1 MVFLAGM
8 RYAGS
13 GDTEPA
19 ELLPISLLTEG
30 NLDFNEFVSS
40 GDLPYPYRRV
50 GGRVVSSYPIMAGL
64 LNVPVYAAA
73 RVRGVD
79 LHSHRFVLSMITA
92 SLIAALSVLFLYFA
106 LLAVCESPRQAL
118 FFALVFALGTC
129 VWSVASRGLWQQTPS
144 LLFLCAALW
153 LLLEPGDRSV
163 ALAGLMFGLAVAS
176 RPTNIV
182 LAAAGASYVLFRRR
196 RAFPLFAALA
206 LVPPLLVTLYSKA
219 YLGDPLAFGQA
230 YRPGGFTR
238 HFLAGLA
245 GLLVSPSRGLFVFSP
260 VLLAGVAGGALVWRS
275 KARDPLRFLTAG
287 ALVLLALY
295 SCWGT
300 WWGGSGFGYRLI
312 LEIVPVL
319 ILLLPLAWNRSIRR
333 SPLLRGVFFV
343 LLGLSIY
350 AQFLGA
356 HVYPSAFGENLDL
369 EPARLWDVR
378 ESELALCT
386 RKFLHP
392 ERQPARD
399 VAVPAVWWR
408 PEKNDESVPGWLD
421 ASPGGKLVRG
431 PLEISGWAK
440 SSLGEVDVR
449 VVLDDGRVATPQRVP
464 RPDVARA
471 VPELGDTS
479 RAGFQTIL
487 EPRDSEPADHAV
499 AVEFRDPRG
508 AVRRLGPIRFRW
520 SR

>member
-1 MVFLAGM
+1 M

-19 ELLPISLLTEG
+19 ELLPISLLTHG
-30 NLDFNEFVSS
+30 RLDFNEFVSS

-343 LLGLSIY
+343 LLGFSIY

>member
-1 MVFLAGM
+1 M

-73 RVRGVD
+73 RVFGVD
-79 LHSHRFVLSMITA
+79 SYAQRARLSMITA
-92 SLIAALSVLFLYFA
+92 SLIAALSVLFLYLA
-106 LLAVCESPRQAL
+106 LLRVYESSGQAL
-118 FFALVFALGTC
+118 FFALVYAFGTC
-129 VWSVASRGLWQQTPS
+129 VWSVASRGLWQHTPS

-153 LLLEPGDRSV
+153 LLLEGDDRKI
-163 ALAGLMFGLAVAS
+163 ALAGLMLGLAVAS
-176 RPTNIV
+176 RPTNVV
-182 LAAAGASYVLFRRR
+182 LAAAGAAYVLLRRR

-206 LVPPLLVTLYSKA
+206 LLPAALVALYSWT
-219 YLGDPLAFGQA
+219 YLGDVLAFGQA

-260 VLLAGVAGGALVWRS
+260 VLLAGVAGGVLVWRS
-275 KARDPLRFLTAG
+275 KAQEPLRFLAGG
-287 ALVLLALY
+287 ALLLLALY

-312 LEIVPVL
+312 LEIVPIL
-319 ILLLPLAWNRSIRR
+319 ILLLPLAWNRWIRR
-333 SPLLRGVFFV
+333 SPLGRWVFFV
-343 LLGLSIY
+343 FLGFSIF

-356 HVYPSAFGENLDL
+356 HVYPSSFGENLDL

-378 ESELALCT
+378 ESELVLCT
-386 RKFLHP
+386 RKLLHP
-392 ERQPARD
+392 KRQPARD
-399 VAVPAVWWR
+399 LAVPAVWWS
-408 PEKNDESVPGWLD
+408 PEKNDELVPGWLD
-421 ASPGGKLVRG
+421 APPGGKLVRG

-449 VVLDDGRVATPQRVP
+449 VVLDDGRFATPERVP

-479 RAGFQTIL
+479 RAGFRTIL
-487 EPRDSEPADHAV
+487 EPRDSVPTDHAI

>member
-1 MVFLAGM
+1 VA
-8 RYAGS
+8 
-13 GDTEPA
+13 
-19 ELLPISLLTEG
+19 ISSVE
-30 NLDFNEFVSS
+30 
-40 GDLPYPYRRV
+40 
-50 GGRVVSSYPIMAGL
+50 
-64 LNVPVYAAA
+64 
-73 RVRGVD
+73 
-79 LHSHRFVLSMITA
+79 
-92 SLIAALSVLFLYFA
+92 IAF
-106 LLAVCESPRQAL
+106 QH
-118 FFALVFALGTC
+118 
-129 VWSVASRGLWQQTPS
+129 
-144 LLFLCAALW
+144 
-153 LLLEPGDRSV
+153 
-163 ALAGLMFGLAVAS
+163 
-176 RPTNIV
+176 
-182 LAAAGASYVLFRRR
+182 
-196 RAFPLFAALA
+196 
-206 LVPPLLVTLYSKA
+206 
-219 YLGDPLAFGQA
+219 
-230 YRPGGFTR
+230 RPGGFTR
-238 HFLAGLA
+238 HFLAGLV

-260 VLLAGVAGGALVWRS
+260 VLLAGVAGGVLVWRS

-343 LLGLSIY
+343 LLGFSIY

-356 HVYPSAFGENLDL
+356 HVYPSAFGDNLDL

-378 ESELALCT
+378 ESELVLCT
-386 RKFLHP
+386 RKLLHH
-392 ERQPARD
+392 ERPPAR
-399 VAVPAVWWR
+399 ALALPAVWWTAG
-408 PEKNDESVPGWLD
+408 KNGESVPGWLD

-449 VVLDDGRVATPQRVP
+449 VVLDDGRVATPERVP

-471 VPELGDTS
+471 VPELGDAS
-479 RAGFQTIL
+479 RAGFRTVF
-487 EPRDSEPADHAV
+487 EPRDSVPTDHAV
-499 AVEFRDPRG
+499 AVEFRDTRG